1 MLPGSATIEGTQAYA
16 AGHPDLVFEPLG
28 ATGLFTS
35 AVGFGCYRV
44 TSGVA
49 EHKAALRLALQSG
62 INLIDTSANYADGG
76 SEHLVGQVLAEAV
89 DAGELYRDQ
98 VIVVSKAG
106 YLQGENFA
114 LSQARKQ
121 EGRGFPELVEYGEG
135 LEHCI
140 HPDFLEDQL
149 TRSLQRLNLETLDVF
164 LLHNPE
170 YYLGW
175 AGKKGLALSEAREI
189 YYQRLNNAFLY
200 LEKEVQRGRIGWYGV
215 SSNTFGADAQDD
227 DFTSLHW
234 MLDNP
239 QGRPDR
245 RHLAVIQMP
254 LNLLEPGAVLN
265 ANQPGGQNVLD
276 LAHHRKM
283 AVLINRPLN
292 AMDKHRMMRLA
303 EINSEKS
310 FSDDDAI
317 NAIGAFRKSE
327 QRFVRR
333 ILPRLDV
340 PMPMMQRV
348 ADQLC
353 VGDQLKFYWRN
364 FGSYERWRQGKAG
377 FFLPRVQGVLQF
389 LTQFSDD
396 VEGLKGWMDQHHDH
410 LTHVLEAVESL
421 YAGDAKR
428 QVQAMRRSVRQADRS
443 WGEGRTLSQMAVRAV
458 RATLGVTC
466 VLVGMRQTD
475 YVGDIL
481 EELRRPLKPTD
492 RSASWSKLAADEQQ

>member
-16 AGHPDLVFEPLG
+16 AGHSDIAFEPLG
-28 ATGLFTS
+28 ATGLLTS
-35 AVGFGCYRV
+35 AAGFGCYRV

-49 EHKAALRLALQSG
+49 EHEAAMRLALRSG
-62 INLIDTSANYADGG
+62 VNLIDTSVNYADGG
-76 SEHLVGQVLAEAV
+76 SEQLVGQVLAKAV
-89 DAGELYRDQ
+89 DAGELHRDQ

-106 YLQGENFA
+106 YLQGGNFA
-114 LSQARKQ
+114 LSQARKR
-121 EGRGFPELVEYGEG
+121 EGRGFSELVAYGEG

-170 YYLGW
+170 YYLSW
-175 AGKKGLALSEAREI
+175 ARKKGLPLPEAREI
-189 YYQRLNNAFLY
+189 YYQRLNNAFLH
-200 LEKEVQRGRIGWYGV
+200 LEKEVQRGRIRWYGV
-215 SSNTFGADAQDD
+215 SSNTFGADAQDH
-227 DFTSLHW
+227 DFTSLHRL
-234 MLDNP
+234 LDSH
-239 QGRPDR
+239 QGLPDR

-265 ANQPGGQNVLD
+265 ANQPGGQSVLD
-276 LAHHRKM
+276 LARHSKM

-292 AMDKHRMMRLA
+292 AMDKHQIMRLA
-303 EINSEKS
+303 EIKAEKI
-310 FSDDDAI
+310 FSDDEII

-333 ILPRLDV
+333 ILPRLEIPV
-340 PMPMMQRV
+340 PMMQRV

-364 FGSYERWRQGKAG
+364 FGSYERWRQAKAG

-389 LTQFSDD
+389 LTQFRDD
-396 VEGLKGWMDQHHDH
+396 VEGAKGWMDQHHDH

-421 YAGDAKR
+421 YAGGAKR
-428 QVQAMRRSVRQADRS
+428 QVQAMRRSVREADRT
-443 WGEGRTLSQMAVRAV
+443 WGEGRTLSQMAVRAL
-458 RATLGVTC
+458 RATLGVTS

-475 YVGDIL
+475 YVQDVL
-481 EELRRPLKPTD
+481 EELRRPVQQTD
-492 RSASWSKLAADEQQ
+492 RSVSWSKLAADEQQ